1 MPSHVALLRGINV
14 GGRNR
19 VAMADLRQLLTSLG
33 HTDVSTYIQSGNVV
47 FTAAGV
53 RATAALAAELERA
66 IADRLGVAP
75 RVVVRTRKELAA
87 VVRDNPYPDEPNP
100 KAVHAVFLT
109 GEPGPELA
117 GAIAEAG
124 RRATELGSC
133 DSRPGRY
140 DRRLRSATPAG
151 GRDTARLV
159 GRTLFLHTPDG
170 FGRSKLAELLI
181 AHTSGNGPGRVAGT
195 ARNWATVLKLV
206 ALCGATE
213 PGSAG

>member
-47 FTAAGV
+47 FTAADV
-53 RATAALAAELERA
+53 RAPAALAAELERA

-109 GEPGPELA
+109 GDPEPELA
-117 GAIAEAG
+117 GAVADAG
-124 RRATELGSC
+124 RRATELGS
-133 DSRPGRY
+133 
-140 DRRLRSATPAG
+140 
-151 GRDTARLV
+151 RDTARLV

-195 ARNWATVLKLV
+195 ARNWSTVLKLV
-206 ALCGATE
+206 TLGGAAE